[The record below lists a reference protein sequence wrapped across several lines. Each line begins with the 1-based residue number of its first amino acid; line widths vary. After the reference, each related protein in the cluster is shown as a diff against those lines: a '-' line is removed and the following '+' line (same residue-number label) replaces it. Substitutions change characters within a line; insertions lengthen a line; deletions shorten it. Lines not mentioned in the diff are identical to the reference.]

1 MKINKAFIGWKIHI
15 FTPRVQDESSIFLL
29 SFLRKWQNLKYVSY
43 KTTFSPSLG
52 LILVYSCWDGAG
64 LMWWRHF
71 KMVLYCLIVY
81 RFPVTTNNV
90 LISVT
95 TESFVYSL
103 IIVLHQTQNKHKYD
117 ALFYWVTCCI
127 IIMNTAADVYFALL
141 VGEVLNLLVSIERG
155 CVRLRSTDRPGQWT
169 HRGTDKQMMFLVFS
183 LDLLT
188 ITTTH
193 NI

>member
-1 MKINKAFIGWKIHI
+1 MFVHSDTLCSDSVIKNSAMKIDKAFIGWKIHI

-95 TESFVYSL
+95 TESFVSTAWSL
-103 IIVLHQTQNKHKYD
+103 CSIRHRTNINMTHCFTEWHV
-117 ALFYWVTCCI
+117 
-127 IIMNTAADVYFALL
+127 ALL
-141 VGEVLNLLVSIERG
+141 SWTQPLMFTLLCWLG
-155 CVRLRSTDRPGQWT
+155 
-169 HRGTDKQMMFLVFS
+169 
-183 LDLLT
+183 
-188 ITTTH
+188 
-193 NI
+193 NY

>member
-1 MKINKAFIGWKIHI
+1 MKIDKAFIGWKIHI

-43 KTTFSPSLG
+43 KTMFSPSLG

-95 TESFVYSL
+95 TVSFVYSL

-141 VGEVLNLLVSIERG
+141 VGELLNLLVSNEAAWGWGAR
-155 CVRLRSTDRPGQWT
+155 TDRGSERIVERTNKWCFWSFHWIYWQ
-169 HRGTDKQMMFLVFS
+169 
-183 LDLLT
+183 
-188 ITTTH
+188 
-193 NI
+193 